1 MGFEL
6 GYDGRMSLLEQVPN
20 VVAPLDPDFRPAAL
34 GHRAFARHV
43 RATGGAAVLEVAL
56 EREPGQVTR
65 ARVELSPV
73 PSDTALNQRFSER
86 WLKFLLWQHGAW
98 RVQLAGPAEVTRYL
112 ERAYDGAGMRAFD
125 AEFMAQVYRQPRFEV
140 VTRRVDE
147 LPRAF
152 ALERRLGG
160 KLDGCRIGFDAGGSD
175 RKVAA
180 LIEGRQVF
188 ASETPWQPKL
198 ESNPSYHYDGIKDSI
213 RQALAHLPRL
223 DGIGVS
229 SAGIFVD
236 DETRIASL
244 FRKVPRDQFEARI
257 RRIYLE
263 IAAELGVPVAVA
275 NDGDVAALAGSMEL
289 DDAPVLG
296 LALGTSLAAGYVNE
310 SRAITGQL
318 NELAFAPLDYAPRAV
333 RDDEWSGD
341 LGVGVNY
348 LSQDAAIRLALVA
361 GIELSPTLTPAE
373 KLSELQRR
381 HAAGDTR
388 TLGIFDTLGAYLG
401 YAVLLYSDFYTL
413 KHVLLM
419 GRVLSGSGGER
430 ILQIARSVLECEAPE
445 LARGV
450 TLGLPEESA
459 RRIGQS
465 LAAAS
470 LVEIESRRSP

>member
-1 MGFEL
+1 M
-6 GYDGRMSLLEQVPN
+6 GYDERMSLLEQVPN
-20 VVAPLDPDFRPAAL
+20 VAAPLDPDFRPAAL

-43 RATGGAAVLEVAL
+43 QSYGDEVALDVAL
-56 EREPGQVTR
+56 ERDLGQVTR
-65 ARVELSPV
+65 ARVELSPA
-73 PSDTALNQRFSER
+73 PGDAALNQRFCER

-98 RVQLAGPAEVTRYL
+98 RVQLSGPVAVTQYL
-112 ERAYDGAGMRAFD
+112 ARAYDRAGMREFD
-125 AEFMAQVYRQPRFEV
+125 ADFMAQVYRQPRFDV
-140 VTRRVDE
+140 VTRRVEE
-147 LPRAF
+147 LPPAF
-152 ALERRLGG
+152 AIERRLGRH
-160 KLDGCRIGFDAGGSD
+160 LDGCRIGFDAGGSD

-180 LIEGRQVF
+180 LIDGRQVF
-188 ASETPWQPKL
+188 AAETPWQPKL
-198 ESNPSYHYDGIKDSI
+198 EADPSYHYDGIRDSI

-236 DETRIASL
+236 DETRVASL
-244 FRKVPRDQFEARI
+244 FRKVPPDSFEARI

-263 IAAELGVPVAVA
+263 IAEELGVPVRVA

-296 LALGTSLAAGYVNE
+296 LALGTSLAAGYVNR
-310 SRAITGQL
+310 SGAITGQL
-318 NELAFAPLDYAPRAV
+318 NELAFAPLDYSARAV

-348 LSQDAAIRLALVA
+348 LSQDAAIRLASLADVD
-361 GIELSPTLTPAE
+361 LSPAATPAE
-373 KLSELQRR
+373 KLSELQRK
-381 HAAGDTR
+381 HAAGDAR
-388 TLGIFDTLGAYLG
+388 ASAIFDTLGAYLG
-401 YAVLLYSDFYTL
+401 YALLHYSDFYTL

-430 ILQIARSVLECEAPE
+430 ILQIARRVLECEAPE

-470 LVEIESRRSP
+470 LVELNRGDRNDV